1 MSLLAGTK
9 FNLSTDI
16 STYPY
21 IPDKLDPRTTED
33 CLFLDVIVPQKIFQ
47 RAQQRKVDFVAKKKL
62 APVMVWIYGGGFAEG
77 DKTLYNPEGLIDRS
91 EALGEEIVY
100 VAMNYRVS
108 IDCPAISFGHSIIL
122 YFV

>member
-1 MSLLAGTK
+1 LSLLAGTK

-33 CLFLDVIVPQKIFQ
+33 CLFLDVIVPQKIFH
-47 RAQQRKVDFVAKKKL
+47 RAQQRKVDFVAKQKL

-108 IDCPAISFGHSIIL
+108 IYYPVISFGHIIL
-122 YFV
+122 